1 MIFFESESLFVM
13 FIDILFFIIGLALIL
28 FGANILVDGSAAA
41 ARRMGISDLVIG
53 LTIVAF
59 GTSAPELI
67 ISLISAINGSAEL
80 AVGNVVGSN
89 IFNILVII
97 GITSLVRPIKVER
110 SILTNEIPLVI
121 ISSLALAFIGLDS
134 LIDGG
139 REDVISRT
147 EALML
152 LLFFGIFVRYTFS
165 KTSSPEP
172 ETAPADD
179 NAETMSA
186 WKSALYIIGG
196 LAGLILGGEI
206 FVDGASG
213 IAVSLGVSEAVIGLT
228 IVALGTSLPELA
240 TSVVA
245 ALKGRQGIAIG
256 NVVGSCLFNVFFV
269 LGISATVSP
278 LRLGGIGVI
287 DISVLLVASLLF
299 WLFGQFYKE
308 RTFSRPEGAILTLI
322 YVGYMAYLIATV

>member
-1 MIFFESESLFVM
+1 MFF
-13 FIDILFFIIGLALIL
+13 DILFFIIGLALIL

-89 IFNILVII
+89 LFNILAIV

-121 ISSLALAFIGLDS
+121 VSSLALAFIGLDS
-134 LIDGG
+134 FIDGG
-139 REDVISRT
+139 REDVISRS

-165 KTSSPEP
+165 KASSPEP
-172 ETAPADD
+172 ETEPAEDK
-179 NAETMSA
+179 AASMPV
-186 WKSALYIIGG
+186 WKSVLYIVGG
-196 LAGLILGGEI
+196 LVGLIVGGEI

-269 LGISATVSP
+269 LGVSATVSP
-278 LRLGGIGVI
+278 LRLGGIGII
-287 DISVLLVASLLF
+287 DISLLLVASLLF

-322 YVGYMAYLIATV
+322 YVGYIAYLIATV